1 MSSTFKAGELV
12 EQLEEIIPKED
23 GGRLSR
29 MWGGVED
36 RLQGRLA
43 IRGEVDVSNT
53 SILLFQ
59 PPSSG
64 VGGVGEGIHF
74 GIKSRGLQSEGD
86 LATYDHSTAKV
97 ADDRISATGRPLGTI
112 CEDEE
117 SF

>member
-12 EQLEEIIPKED
+12 EQLEEIIPEED

-43 IRGEVDVSNT
+43 VRGEVDVTNT
-53 SILLFQ
+53 SILFLQ

-64 VGGVGEGIHF
+64 VSGVGEGIHF
-74 GIKSRGLQSEGD
+74 GIESRGLQSEGD
-86 LATYDHSTAKV
+86 SATYDHSSAKV
-97 ADDRISATGRPLGTI
+97 ANDRISATGRLLGTI
-112 CEDEE
+112 CEEEE
-117 SF
+117 SL

>member
-1 MSSTFKAGELV
+1 MSSTFRAGELV

-43 IRGEVDVSNT
+43 VRGEVDVVNT
-53 SILLFQ
+53 SILFLQ
-59 PPSSG
+59 PPSGCVSG
-64 VGGVGEGIHF
+64 VSEGIHF
-74 GIKSRGLQSEGD
+74 GIERRGLQSEGD
-86 LATYDHSTAKV
+86 LAAYDHPSAKV
-97 ADDRISATGRPLGTI
+97 SNDRISATGSLLGTI
-112 CEDEE
+112 CEEEE